1 MDYLVLADRT
11 HREAMQRA
19 SEQLLQAI
27 KWARKGYN
35 PSTRQEP
42 LKLPPDW
49 TNKVAPDYSAKP
61 KYPRSVPC
69 SERVREMMEEGME
82 ASEIAAVLKQSRQK
96 VVIAMKTAKLQ
107 RRSEDFQKRIN
118 QKLWG

>member
-11 HREAMQRA
+11 HREAMQRG

-27 KWARKGYN
+27 KWARLGHN
-35 PSTRQEP
+35 PVTRQEP

-69 SERVREMMEEGME
+69 SERVRELMDEGRE
-82 ASEIAAVLKQSRQK
+82 VSEIAAVLKQSRQK
-96 VVIAMKTAKLQ
+96 VLIAMKTVKLQ
-107 RRSEDFQKRIN
+107 RRKDDFEERIN

>member
-11 HREAMQRA
+11 HREAMQRG

-49 TNKVAPDYSAKP
+49 TNKVAPDYASKP
-61 KYPRSVPC
+61 KRARSVPC
-69 SERVREMMEEGME
+69 SERVREMMEQGMD
-82 ASEIAAVLKQSRQK
+82 ASEIAAELKQSRQK
-96 VVIAMKTAKLQ
+96 VVIAMKTVKARQ
-107 RRSEDFQKRIN
+107 RSDDFEDRLN